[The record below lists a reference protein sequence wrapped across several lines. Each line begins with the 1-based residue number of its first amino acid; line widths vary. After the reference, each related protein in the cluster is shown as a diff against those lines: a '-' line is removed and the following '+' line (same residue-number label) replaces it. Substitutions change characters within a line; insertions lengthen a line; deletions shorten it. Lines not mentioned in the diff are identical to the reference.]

1 MSDSTGGSAMNDTPP
16 HATDPAVPQ
25 TPQVGPVPTDDALS
39 DSVPSKS
46 VLPKPA
52 ADLTEVVPSAAPMS
66 TLTLDP
72 PPAVPAPAAPADLSL
87 AFEPSSPPVA
97 APAPAYGTPD
107 PPGPMAPAYAAPGY
121 GAADYA
127 APGYPPPSPRSRAR
141 HYGLAG
147 AQPPV
152 PGGMNL
158 PAERNWA
165 IGAHLSGFLAAYLA
179 LGFLGPLVVLL
190 TGGSR
195 SAYVRRH
202 AVEAIN
208 FNLSVLLWL
217 AISAILVIVLIG
229 IPMLLAVGGLY
240 VVASIRGAVA
250 ASNGEEYRYPFTI
263 RFIS

>member
-1 MSDSTGGSAMNDTPP
+1 MSDSTGGSALNDTPP
-16 HATDPAVPQ
+16 SSTDPAVPQ
-25 TPQVGPVPTDDALS
+25 TPQAGPVPDDDALS

-46 VLPKPA
+46 VLPRPA
-52 ADLTEVVPSAAPMS
+52 ADVTEVLASAAPMS

-72 PPAVPAPAAPADLSL
+72 VPATPAPAAPADLSL
-87 AFEPSSPPVA
+87 AFEPPSAPVA
-97 APAPAYGTPD
+97 APQPVYGTPD
-107 PPGPMAPAYAAPGY
+107 HARPTAPDYPAPAYPAPAYPAPAYPPPGPG
-121 GAADYA
+121 
-127 APGYPPPSPRSRAR
+127 SRAR

-165 IGAHLSGFLAAYLA
+165 VGAHLSGFLAAYLA

-250 ASNGEEYRYPFTI
+250 ASNGAEYRYPFTI